1 VLNSMKNYLEYKGY
15 IGTVEYSAN
24 DDVLFGKII
33 GINGLISYEGDSVQ
47 SLKKDFEE
55 AVDGYLEFCLEK
67 NIEPQKTYK
76 GSFNV
81 RISPE
86 LHKNLALYAAMK
98 NQSLNATVE
107 EALIEFI
114 KI

>member
-1 VLNSMKNYLEYKGY
+1 MLNSMKNYLEYKGY